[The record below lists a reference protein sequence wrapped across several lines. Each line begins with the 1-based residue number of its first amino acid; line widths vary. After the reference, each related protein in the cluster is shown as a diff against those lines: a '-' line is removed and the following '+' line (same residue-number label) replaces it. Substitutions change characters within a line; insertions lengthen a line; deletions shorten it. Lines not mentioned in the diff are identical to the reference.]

1 MENEAN
7 PKTTTKVWSENIEAT
22 VKAIAEKCQGYT
34 WINMNAAKKLSHYH
48 DVLMFILIVIAPL
61 SGLLTL
67 LDDSLITRNI
77 SAVISFI
84 VGIISAGVKY
94 SKFGWKITTY
104 KNIASKYSQ
113 LENNIRR
120 QLSLERDERV
130 NAGSYL
136 EWVSNTYDNLFDSTP
151 ILPNEIFERWV
162 ELAKTKDLKIPEKLD
177 NKEVLEVKPI
187 PEFTDSEMKYE
198 ISRLNRIV

>member
-1 MENEAN
+1 
-7 PKTTTKVWSENIEAT
+7 